1 MDSKNNF
8 LEKLKNLV
16 STMDDDY
23 IIGISNKGILNRSK
37 KDLEKVSSIE
47 YSINDDN
54 IEFKI
59 DDIVCNIGDEIKNYK
74 CSCPSRSI
82 CKHVVMS
89 YLYLINHKNEIFG
102 EDSSNGDEEEI
113 KNDFSKLIE
122 YPLEEI
128 KKQIGDK
135 SFGDIIKRIS
145 FGVKYELT
153 EGSIIKVD
161 FGE

>member
-16 STMDDDY
+16 SIMDDDY

-37 KDLEKVSSIE
+37 KDLEKASSIE

-74 CSCPSRSI
+74 
-82 CKHVVMS
+82 
-89 YLYLINHKNEIFG
+89 
-102 EDSSNGDEEEI
+102 
-113 KNDFSKLIE
+113 
-122 YPLEEI
+122 
-128 KKQIGDK
+128 
-135 SFGDIIKRIS
+135 
-145 FGVKYELT
+145 
-153 EGSIIKVD
+153 
-161 FGE
+161 